1 MNIFETQLLANRV
14 ANQYLQHNEDLN
26 SQIAKYASERD
37 LSRIQIQGLVSAVN
51 HVTNDQLRKSAEDKT
66 YTFELADL
74 DKVLG
79 ELDSVSEGFGVTK
92 IAEAI
97 RDLNVETG
105 VGEDLIK
112 KAELGSEAEQDRRR
126 KEALL
131 ILEKVAAHSK
141 SCLRQI
147 EAKKYA
153 LMNKLGSAIEG
164 LTQEVKEYMLR
175 GGYGFDDIYKYA
187 SALPHEKQL
196 IDTTLIKVAGNLE
209 KLGHPF
215 TGQLAKGKE
224 LVNESHQ
231 RAGVPVPPA
240 DVTVINGATPVA
252 KYIDEINA
260 CVAGYTQKDLLTHE
274 IASLNSYAVS
284 SIKDLSNNV
293 AVHRSMLQDLDS
305 FHRKFQLEPDM
316 SLEKAAALGAM
327 LRGAAVLGKVAPKAG
342 KAAVTGAST
351 AGKGLKAV
359 TGKGPI
365 RTAVTAAGS
374 TALGGTMA
382 AGLSGAQAV
391 ADKARKG
398 IAQSAGKG
406 AADSDAIKLR

>member
-14 ANQYLQHNEDLN
+14 ASQYLQHNEDLN

-79 ELDSVSEGFGVTK
+79 ELDLVSEGFGVTK
-92 IAEAI
+92 VAEAI

-105 VGEDLIK
+105 VGEALVK
-112 KAELGSEAEQDRRR
+112 KAEFGSDMEQDRRR
-126 KEALL
+126 KEAIL

-175 GGYGFDDIYKYA
+175 GGYAFEDIYKYA

-215 TGQLAKGKE
+215 KGQLAKGKE

-231 RAGVPVPPA
+231 RAGAAVPPA
-240 DVTVINGATPVA
+240 DVTIINGATPVA

-274 IASLNSYAVS
+274 ISSLNSYAVA
-284 SIKDLSNNV
+284 SIEDLSNNV
-293 AVHRSMLQDLDS
+293 AVHRHLLQDLDS
-305 FHRKFQLEPDM
+305 FHRQFRLEPDM
-316 SLEKAAALGAM
+316 ALEKAAGLVNALKGAKIVGK
-327 LRGAAVLGKVAPKAG
+327 LSGQGA
-342 KAAVTGAST
+342 GALN
-351 AGKGLKAV
+351 KGLKAV
-359 TGKGPI
+359 TGKG
-365 RTAVTAAGS
+365 AVRTAAGM
-374 TALGGTMA
+374 AGAAA
-382 AGLSGAQAV
+382 AGGAMGYALKGGQRVSEQARRGV
-391 ADKARKG
+391 S
-398 IAQSAGKG
+398 QSAGKG